1 MTVGSTCDGFVRDEA
16 TLPPGSLEKEPFNK
30 NMTGETKAQR
40 EPRVVFETLSK
51 YDSFVV
57 ILLSICLLSI
67 LFAFYKV
74 YASDSLSDDER
85 KQAYTTLI
93 WTPISISLVF
103 ALVLPHSLQV
113 RSDSSLGIRTLFV
126 TWWFSE
132 VTEAVVNPPFSEHC
146 RRPRYKFA
154 TALFRHRVVVRRRK
168 GHWDVLVSP
177 RDVDAFIQA
186 IARLS
191 HESGYT
197 SGEA

>member
-1 MTVGSTCDGFVRDEA
+1 MTVGSTCAIFVTDET

-30 NMTGETKAQR
+30 NMTGEPERKA
-40 EPRVVFETLSK
+40 PKVVFETPSK

-57 ILLSICLLSI
+57 IILSICLLSI

-74 YASDSLSDDER
+74 YGDDNISDDER

-93 WTPISISLVF
+93 WTPVSISLVF

-132 VTEAVVNPPFSEHC
+132 VTETVVNPPFSEHC

-154 TALFRHRVVVRRRK
+154 TALFRHHVLVRRRE

-177 RDVDAFIQA
+177 RDVDAFVQA
-186 IARLS
+186 IANVS
-191 HESGYT
+191 SESGYIT
-197 SGEA
+197 TEA